1 MPTKTI
7 KKKKK
12 VAILEDDRM
21 LNKYLAAS
29 FMKEG
34 SYEVFS
40 ALNGEEGIELVKKE
54 CPDLVL
60 CDIIMPKKN
69 GFEVLAAAKKDKR
82 CKKTIFIM
90 LSNLS
95 QESDVKQ
102 AKKLGAKDFW
112 LKVDFDTETIVKK
125 VKEILK

>member
-7 KKKKK
+7 KKRKK
-12 VAILEDDRM
+12 VAILEDDKM

-29 FMKEG
+29 FQKDG
-34 SYEVFS
+34 TYDVCC
-40 ALNGEEGIELVKKE
+40 ALDGESGISLVKKE

-69 GFEVLAAAKKDKR
+69 GFEVLAAAKKDPK
-82 CKKTIFIM
+82 CKKSIFIM

-95 QESDVKQ
+95 QESDIKQ
-102 AKKLGAKDFW
+102 AKKMGAKDFW
-112 LKVDFDTETIVKK
+112 LKVDFDTETIVSK
-125 VKEILK
+125 VKSILK

>member
-12 VAILEDDRM
+12 VAILEDDKM

-29 FMKEG
+29 FAKEG
-34 SYEVFS
+34 TYDVCA
-40 ALNGEEGIELVKKE
+40 ALNGEEGIAMIKKE
-54 CPDLVL
+54 MPDLVL

-69 GFEVLAAAKKDKR
+69 GFEVLEAAKKDAKT
-82 CKKTIFIM
+82 KKIIFIM

-102 AKKLGAKDFW
+102 AKKMGAKDFW
-112 LKVDFDTETIVKK
+112 LKVDFDTEAIVKK
-125 VKEILK
+125 VKDILK